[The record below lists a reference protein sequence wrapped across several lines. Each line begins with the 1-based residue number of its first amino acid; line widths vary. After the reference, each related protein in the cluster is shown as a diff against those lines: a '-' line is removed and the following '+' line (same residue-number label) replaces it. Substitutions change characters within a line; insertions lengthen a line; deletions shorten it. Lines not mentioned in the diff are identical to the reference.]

1 MRVYTFSEARQ
12 HLASVLELAQQEGCV
27 QITRRDG
34 GVFNIQ
40 PAAKSRSPLDVE
52 GVSTGVTKADILA
65 AVRESRE
72 RGYNG

>member
-12 HLASVLELAQQEGCV
+12 NFADVLEVAQTEGCV

-34 GVFNIQ
+34 GIFSIQ
-40 PAAKSRSPLDVE
+40 PVLQPESPFDIEGISLGLSRSE
-52 GVSTGVTKADILA
+52 IVT

-72 RGYNG
+72 SS

>member
-12 HLASVLELAQQEGCV
+12 NFARVLELAQTEGCA

-34 GVFNIQ
+34 GVFSIQ
-40 PAAKSRSPLDVE
+40 PVSQPKSPFDVE
-52 GVSTGVTKADILA
+52 GVSLGLSRSEIVA

-72 RGYNG
+72 PQSGS

>member
-12 HLASVLELAQQEGCV
+12 NFASVLDTAKLEGSV

-34 GVFNIQ
+34 GVFTIQ
-40 PAAKSRSPLDVE
+40 PATEAKSPLDVP
-52 GVSTGVTKADILA
+52 GVPLGLSRAEIVA

-72 RGYNG
+72 RGTDS